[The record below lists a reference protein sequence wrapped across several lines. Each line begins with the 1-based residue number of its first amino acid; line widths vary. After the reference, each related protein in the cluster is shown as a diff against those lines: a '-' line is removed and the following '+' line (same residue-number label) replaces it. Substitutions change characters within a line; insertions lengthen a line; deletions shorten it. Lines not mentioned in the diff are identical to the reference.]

1 VSIEPG
7 ADFCYCLLRG
17 SNISL
22 GPGRI
27 TSNGRDRKLPVRLG
41 RLHTDDIGTLTHTEG
56 RPANLRKVH
65 QRFLVDRINRIIEGG
80 TVLVE
85 CVSDLKCE
93 GGSTELL
100 VRPIFASSRGGVSG
114 IAPVVVPV
122 LDLITNSGD
131 CISVWR

>member
-1 VSIEPG
+1 MSIEPG

-22 GPGRI
+22 RPGRI
-27 TSNGRDRKLPVRLG
+27 TSNGRDRKLPIRRG

-56 RPANLRKVH
+56 RPANLRKMH
-65 QRFLVDRINRIIEGG
+65 QRFLVDRVNVIFKGG

-85 CVSDLKCE
+85 FVSELKCE
-93 GGSTELL
+93 GGSTEHL
-100 VRPIFASSRGGVSG
+100 VCPIFATSCRGVSDV
-114 IAPVVVPV
+114 APVVVPV